1 MAREKKTMDKIVN
14 FPKDLPQIPG
24 QWFIN
29 PGPEV
34 SCALPFWAIGSL
46 IPVFQKSHNGG
57 AV

>member
-1 MAREKKTMDKIVN
+1 MDKIVN
-14 FPKDLPQIPG
+14 FLKDFPKIPG

-34 SCALPFWAIGSL
+34 SCTLTFWAIRSL

-57 AV
+57 AVK

>member
-1 MAREKKTMDKIVN
+1 MEKIVN
-14 FPKDLPQIPG
+14 FLKDFPKISG

-29 PGPEV
+29 PAPEV
-34 SCALPFWAIGSL
+34 SFTLTFWAIRSL